1 MEIKRFVCN
10 MIRENTYVVSD
21 DTREAVIID
30 CGAYYEEERKAIKQ
44 YIDDNKLQPKHLIAT
59 HGHVDHHLGDRFVY
73 DTWGLKPEVGEADE
87 DFMNRLPEQARQLFE
102 MELSDDDFAPV
113 GRYLMPADTISFGHT
128 TFKIIETPGHSPG
141 GLCFYSEADKTLFTG
156 DTLFRGSI
164 GRSDFDGG
172 SMFLIIQSL
181 RVLSQLPDDT
191 IVLPG
196 HGERTTIGYEVVCG
210 ISKRVPRIY
219 IE

>member
-87 DFMNRLPEQARQLFE
+87 NFMNRLPEQARQLFE

-196 HGERTTIGYEVVCG
+196 HGERTTIGYEVATNPYLD
-210 ISKRVPRIY
+210 R
-219 IE
+219 

>member
-30 CGAYYEEERKAIKQ
+30 CGAYYEEERTAIKQ

-191 IVLPG
+191 VVLPG
-196 HGERTTIGYEVVCG
+196 HGERTTIGYEVATNPYLD
-210 ISKRVPRIY
+210 R
-219 IE
+219 

>member
-1 MEIKRFVCN
+1 
-10 MIRENTYVVSD
+10 
-21 DTREAVIID
+21 
-30 CGAYYEEERKAIKQ
+30 
-44 YIDDNKLQPKHLIAT
+44 
-59 HGHVDHHLGDRFVY
+59 
-73 DTWGLKPEVGEADE
+73 VGEADE
-87 DFMNRLPEQARQLFE
+87 NFMNRLPEQARQLFE

-196 HGERTTIGYEVVCG
+196 HGERTTIGYEVATNPYLD
-210 ISKRVPRIY
+210 R
-219 IE
+219 

>member
-1 MEIKRFVCN
+1 
-10 MIRENTYVVSD
+10 
-21 DTREAVIID
+21 
-30 CGAYYEEERKAIKQ
+30 
-44 YIDDNKLQPKHLIAT
+44 
-59 HGHVDHHLGDRFVY
+59 
-73 DTWGLKPEVGEADE
+73 
-87 DFMNRLPEQARQLFE
+87 

-196 HGERTTIGYEVVCG
+196 HGERTTIGYEVATNPYLD
-210 ISKRVPRIY
+210 R
-219 IE
+219 

>member
-113 GRYLMPADTISFGHT
+113 GRYLMPVDTISFGHT

-196 HGERTTIGYEVVCG
+196 HGERTTIGYEVATNPYLD
-210 ISKRVPRIY
+210 R
-219 IE
+219 

>member
-1 MEIKRFVCN
+1 
-10 MIRENTYVVSD
+10 MIV
-21 DTREAVIID
+21 
-30 CGAYYEEERKAIKQ
+30 
-44 YIDDNKLQPKHLIAT
+44 
-59 HGHVDHHLGDRFVY
+59 
-73 DTWGLKPEVGEADE
+73 
-87 DFMNRLPEQARQLFE
+87 
-102 MELSDDDFAPV
+102 
-113 GRYLMPADTISFGHT
+113 
-128 TFKIIETPGHSPG
+128 ETPGHSPG

-196 HGERTTIGYEVVCG
+196 HGERTTIGYEVATNPYLD
-210 ISKRVPRIY
+210 R
-219 IE
+219 

>member
-196 HGERTTIGYEVVCG
+196 HGERTTIGCEVATNPYLD
-210 ISKRVPRIY
+210 R
-219 IE
+219 

>member
-196 HGERTTIGYEVVCG
+196 HGERTTIGYEVATNPYLD
-210 ISKRVPRIY
+210 R
-219 IE
+219 

>member
-191 IVLPG
+191 VVLPG
-196 HGERTTIGYEVVCG
+196 HGERTTIGYEVATNPYLD
-210 ISKRVPRIY
+210 R
-219 IE
+219 

>member
-30 CGAYYEEERKAIKQ
+30 CGAYYEEEHKAIKQ

-196 HGERTTIGYEVVCG
+196 HGERTTIGYEVATNPYLD
-210 ISKRVPRIY
+210 R
-219 IE
+219 

>member
-128 TFKIIETPGHSPG
+128 TLKIIETPGHSPG

-191 IVLPG
+191 VVLPG
-196 HGERTTIGYEVVCG
+196 HGERTTIGYEVATNPYLD
-210 ISKRVPRIY
+210 R
-219 IE
+219 

>member
-59 HGHVDHHLGDRFVY
+59 HGH
-73 DTWGLKPEVGEADE
+73 EADE

-196 HGERTTIGYEVVCG
+196 HGERTTIGYEVATNPYLD
-210 ISKRVPRIY
+210 R
-219 IE
+219 

>member
-59 HGHVDHHLGDRFVY
+59 HGHVDHHLGDR
-73 DTWGLKPEVGEADE
+73 
-87 DFMNRLPEQARQLFE
+87 

-196 HGERTTIGYEVVCG
+196 HGERTTIGYEVATNPYLD
-210 ISKRVPRIY
+210 R
-219 IE
+219 

>member
-44 YIDDNKLQPKHLIAT
+44 YINDNKLQPKHLIAT

-196 HGERTTIGYEVVCG
+196 HGERTTIGYEVATNPYLD
-210 ISKRVPRIY
+210 R
-219 IE
+219 